1 MQIRFLVLVLF
12 CALAAFPAKAQEV
25 LVYEDLQGDSLIP
38 EYGMNRKHY
47 RHPFTGF
54 GFFAGG
60 AGDPSG
66 NIKSAKS
73 WSFEYGVRY
82 KRKFNHHLSAGVDWS
97 FSRLQYSPAAW
108 ELPSLVGDMPLN
120 SEKLVLVQTGLG
132 LYQRFNWQKRR
143 GDFIGRFIDV
153 GVYGNWT
160 FASRH
165 AYSFEMSTGE
175 KVKVKKSGLNYVNP
189 FDYGLLAR
197 IGFGNF
203 VLKSSYRFSDHFKSA
218 SGLEEFPRLYIG
230 FEMGL
235 HPF

>member
-1 MQIRFLVLVLF
+1 MLILICVLASL
-12 CALAAFPAKAQEV
+12 PAKAQEV
-25 LVYEDLQGDSLIP
+25 LVYEDLQGDTIKS

-47 RHPFTGF
+47 RHPFIGM

-60 AGDPSG
+60 AGGPTG
-66 NIKSAKS
+66 KIKTADS
-73 WSFEYGVRY
+73 WAFEYGVRY
-82 KRKFNHHLSAGVDWS
+82 KRKFTHYLSAGADWS
-97 FSRLQYSPAAW
+97 FSRLQYSPSAW
-108 ELPSLVGDMPLN
+108 EVASLMGDASLK

-143 GDFIGRFIDV
+143 GDFIGRFLDV

-165 AYSFEMSTGE
+165 VYSFEQATGE
-175 KVKVKKSGLNYVNP
+175 RVKVKKSGLDYVSP

-203 VLKSSYRFSDHFKSA
+203 VLKSSYRFSDHFKSE